1 MEVDK
6 NLLDERDQ
14 KAKQYGY
21 QCADR
26 LNTEQGYSVW
36 QAFEHSLKVDRYFA
50 RNLQPVCEISY
61 ASADSNEF
69 PSTLYGIK
77 EISPPSC
84 LDIHITLWLRGIR
97 RMLSFGLTK
106 VGVKN
111 GNYIVLSKNIWIQ

>member
-21 QCADR
+21 QCANR

-84 LDIHITLWLRGIR
+84 LDIHDNTLITW
-97 RMLSFGLTK
+97 
-106 VGVKN
+106 
-111 GNYIVLSKNIWIQ
+111 YSKNAEFWVDKSRG